1 MKFIFEWKKY
11 LTSERTSVSKI
22 KKIKEKQRNDVS
34 DIFSSEDME
43 NMSLVSRMQ
52 FRMENTSCR
61 FFGKTLISSSSSI
74 QNLLCTFLQGILTF
88 SLK

>member
-43 NMSLVSRMQ
+43 NISLVTRM
-52 FRMENTSCR
+52 
-61 FFGKTLISSSSSI
+61 
-74 QNLLCTFLQGILTF
+74 
-88 SLK
+88 